1 MNCAVI
7 RDLLPLY
14 CDQVCSPESRQAV
27 EEHLAGCPQCRAYYE
42 KMAAPAEG
50 GAGLKLD
57 VEPVEAAKGFHRK
70 LRRKRRRSVL
80 AAVLAA
86 WGEPRRRM
94 WSGRCPIGTAWS
106 PRSWP
111 MTR

>member
-27 EEHLAGCPQCRAYYE
+27 EEHLAGCPQCRACYE

-57 VEPVEAAKGFHRK
+57 MEPAVQAQRDFLLGTG
-70 LRRKRRRSVL
+70 VL
-80 AAVLAA
+80 LAVLAA
-86 WGEPRRRM
+86 ARALPTPHLHT
-94 WSGRCPIGTAWS
+94 S
-106 PRSWP
+106 
-111 MTR
+111 